1 MNFFDLLLDIL
12 YLFDAFDFNLKRNG
26 PNNIIRV
33 NGNSL
38 NQVENDQNIE
48 SHLHINLDKRQSY
61 PFSNWFILSLFR
73 ILM

>member
-1 MNFFDLLLDIL
+1 MNFFDLLFNIL

-26 PNNIIRV
+26 TSNIIRV

-48 SHLHINLDKRQSY
+48 STSI
-61 PFSNWFILSLFR
+61 
-73 ILM
+73 

>member
-12 YLFDAFDFNLKRNG
+12 YLFDAFDFNIKRNG
-26 PNNIIRV
+26 PSNIIRV

-48 SHLHINLDKRQSY
+48 NHLHIN
-61 PFSNWFILSLFR
+61 
-73 ILM
+73 

>member
-12 YLFDAFDFNLKRNG
+12 YLFDAFDFNHKRNG
-26 PNNIIRV
+26 TSNIIRV

-48 SHLHINLDKRQSY
+48 SHLHIN
-61 PFSNWFILSLFR
+61 
-73 ILM
+73 